1 MKTLLIG
8 NEYEVSTPTDF
19 LNSPQIIK
27 AAQPHLLLL
36 DIKLPEISGFS
47 LCMEICSFS
56 SLPIIFVTSCNSD
69 MDEMQ
74 SIMLG
79 GDAFI
84 TKPYNT
90 AILLAKIASL
100 LRRAY
105 PQIGEEQLSWNGATL
120 HLATGKL
127 HYDR

>member
-1 MKTLLIG
+1 
-8 NEYEVSTPTDF
+8 
-19 LNSPQIIK
+19 
-27 AAQPHLLLL
+27 
-36 DIKLPEISGFS
+36 
-47 LCMEICSFS
+47 
-56 SLPIIFVTSCNSD
+56 

-105 PQIGEEQLSWNGATL
+105 LQIGEEQLSWNGATL

-127 HYDR
+127 HYDRQEIDPTKNEMKIFCYLFQWGDY